1 MTRKPNLAL
10 NAEIGS
16 SGRAANSAR
25 CARAISFAL
34 PQPRSSRDC
43 GSRDVSRMMG
53 RTLAAVSSTTRPIS
67 SLAQIEANL
76 NAAGPLERYQYC
88 QTSSN
93 DCFSNNAPEA
103 SHDRHSRN
111 LQVITGRAGRGR
123 ARACV
128 LYPKKLAMWATQ
140 PPQRGGTTSC
150 ASRPSAGI
158 DRAKSLISLK
168 ATGEQAVISCTVQR
182 GLMDQ

>member
-111 LQVITGRAGRGR
+111 LQVITGRA
-123 ARACV
+123 AREGARERVCFAQK
-128 LYPKKLAMWATQ
+128 PIAATKMA
-140 PPQRGGTTSC
+140 RHYILC
-150 ASRPSAGI
+150 SRPSAGI
-158 DRAKSLISLK
+158 DHAKCFISLK
-168 ATGEQAVISCTVQR
+168 ATGEQEPDSSPVVPR
-182 GLMDQ
+182 